1 MHDVNRVMRLLL
13 LPLVLLC
20 GACQQQLFSG
30 GGNIGVRDHADA
42 VTHLGQVDPS
52 YRGYFSE
59 QHGRNYS
66 IADQRKAFFE
76 AVKTSRTPVNQDAR
90 HMGRNS
96 QPAKKTATRKKTVK
110 RKTVASRK
118 STSKKKTTTKKRRR

>member
-1 MHDVNRVMRLLL
+1 MHDVIRVLRFIILPALLL
-13 LPLVLLC
+13 L
-20 GACQQQLFSG
+20 GACQQSFSG
-30 GGNIGVRDHADA
+30 GGSIGVRDHADA

-76 AVKTSRTPVNQDAR
+76 AVRTSRTPVNQDAR
-90 HMGRNS
+90 HMPRNAS
-96 QPAKKTATRKKTVK
+96 PKKPSARKKPVVRKKTVK
-110 RKTVASRK
+110 
-118 STSKKKTTTKKRRR
+118 KKKPAKGKKPAKKKRR